1 MISEFHLL
9 SEKIS
14 RLAAMTLALRKENA
28 DFRMQIAAL
37 TQANAQLNGKIATA
51 ADRVSDLLQ
60 KFPEIVTEEDAA
72 PEGVTTDDVNEE
84 EAV

>member
-14 RLAAMTLALRKENA
+14 RLAALTQALRQENA
-28 DFRMQIAAL
+28 DFRLQIAAL
-37 TQANAQLNGKIATA
+37 TEANARLNGKIDTA
-51 ADRVSDLLQ
+51 ADRVSSLLQ
-60 KFPEIVTEEDAA
+60 KFPEIATDGIVT
-72 PEGVTTDDVNEE
+72 EE

>member
-14 RLAAMTLALRKENA
+14 RLAALTQALRQENA
-28 DFRMQIAAL
+28 SFRLQIAAL
-37 TQANAQLNGKIATA
+37 TEANAQLNGKIATA

-60 KFPEIVTEEDAA
+60 QFPEIVQDEEGATQDA
-72 PEGVTTDDVNEE
+72 GSNHVGEE
-84 EAV
+84 EIV

>member
-14 RLAAMTLALRKENA
+14 RLAAMTMALRKENA
-28 DFRMQIAAL
+28 DFRLQIAAL
-37 TQANAQLNGKIATA
+37 TQANAQLNGKITSA

-60 KFPEIVTEEDAA
+60 KFPEIVTEEDVA